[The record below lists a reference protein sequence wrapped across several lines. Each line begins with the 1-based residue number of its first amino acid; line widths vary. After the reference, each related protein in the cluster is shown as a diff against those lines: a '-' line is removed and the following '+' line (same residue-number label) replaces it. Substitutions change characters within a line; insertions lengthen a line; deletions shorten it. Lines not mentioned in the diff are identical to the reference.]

1 MSGTT
6 STTAS
11 VDEADVVVG
20 PWWLQLVIGIAWIFF
35 AFLLL
40 SFDMATVWGVAVFA
54 GVALLSGGAFELMV
68 ASTVRS
74 WRWVHILLGVAAI
87 AAGIM
92 ALVWPGTTFLVLAAI
107 IGWYLM
113 FNGVLDIVVAFLAR
127 DVVDLWW
134 LTLLVGIAQVLIGFW
149 AVGYADR
156 SIVLL
161 VVWVAAAALGRGL
174 SSIFLA
180 FGMHRVGRSGGGL
193 RPAAT

>member
-6 STTAS
+6 STTES

-20 PWWLQLVIGIAWIFF
+20 PWWLHLVIGIAWIFF

-54 GVALLSGGAFELMV
+54 GIALLSGGVFELMV

-113 FNGVLDIVVAFLAR
+113 FNGVLDIVVAFMAR
-127 DVVDLWW
+127 DEVDLWW

-149 AVGYADR
+149 AVGYAER

-180 FGMHRVGRSGGGL
+180 FGLHGVGRSGGGL
-193 RPAAT
+193 RPAAA